1 MDEHQLRCFLA
12 IAEFGSV
19 SRAAARLGAAQ
30 PTLSQ
35 VLLRLEDEL
44 RVKLFERTSRG
55 VSPTAAGAAFQ
66 DHARAILHEMQRAR
80 EEMRRHDPTAQES
93 VVVGLPQ
100 STSSLLGARLAVA
113 AAEQLGGITL
123 RLDDATSVHIREW
136 LEEGRIELGI
146 LHNTEALRQ
155 LSVRRLAIEELFLI
169 GPPGRF
175 GPDIPR
181 NEIALP
187 AAEARP
193 FILPGPRHH
202 LRQFIDGEAQAQGIT
217 LKVDVELD
225 TLVHIKALVSSGQG
239 CTILPHA
246 AVQEDLASGR
256 LTAARISRPLLRRP
270 VYLVRHPRRV
280 VTRASQQVEELI
292 VSILKGMVADGS
304 WLAQWV
310 GP

>member
-12 IAEFGSV
+12 IAEYGSV

-55 VSPTAAGAAFQ
+55 VSPTAAGGAFQ
-66 DHARAILHEMQRAR
+66 GHARAILHEMQRAR
-80 EEMRRHDPTAQES
+80 EEMRRHDASAQET
-93 VVVGLPQ
+93 VIVGLPQ

-113 AAEQLGGITL
+113 AGERLGGISL

-136 LEEGRIELGI
+136 LEDGRVELGI
-146 LHNTEALRQ
+146 LHHNEALRQ

-169 GPPGRF
+169 GPPDRF
-175 GPDIPR
+175 GPDPATT
-181 NEIALP
+181 EIALP
-187 AAEARP
+187 SDEARP
-193 FILPGPRHH
+193 FVLPGQRHH
-202 LRQFIDGEAQAQGIT
+202 LRQFIDSEAQAQGID
-217 LKVDVELD
+217 LPVDVELD
-225 TLVHIKALVSSGQG
+225 TLVHIKALVAAGQG
-239 CTILPHA
+239 CTVLPHA

-256 LTAARISRPLLRRP
+256 LSAARISRPILRRP

-292 VSILKGMVADGS
+292 VSLLKKMVADGT